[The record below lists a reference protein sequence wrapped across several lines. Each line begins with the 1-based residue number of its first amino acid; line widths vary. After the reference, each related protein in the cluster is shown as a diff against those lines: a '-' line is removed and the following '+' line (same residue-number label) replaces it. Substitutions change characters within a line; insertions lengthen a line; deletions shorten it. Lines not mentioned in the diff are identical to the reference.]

1 MKAFEHEH
9 KGVVLGI
16 GFDTKKLEWFL
27 PAEKADRFLRR
38 LIDAKHT
45 DYMNLKQVQETMGV
59 VNDLILMAS
68 FMKPYRVNGNKLL
81 HEIGTDETKLV
92 RLTAAFKDDLGKFA
106 RLIMTAREG
115 LPICER
121 ASLPPLFGK
130 IFFSD
135 AAGANFAI
143 SNGRRVNLNTEGD
156 RGVACVEIM
165 DEKVAWWAEISWPRH
180 FLEEAVDG
188 KGAHYGS
195 KTTTL
200 EAIGVLLPFLCMP
213 EQLVGQH
220 LVFTVDN
227 IAVVYG
233 WDSRCV
239 KFDDAASII
248 LSAVHHIAM
257 YLGSVVHILHSP
269 RRSSKWEV
277 LVDNLSRKSTRSYE
291 DRLQLKEAKKSV
303 VCGGFNNW
311 LKKPS
316 EDWSLPHI
324 LLGEVKKKLELK

>member
-1 MKAFEHEH
+1 
-9 KGVVLGI
+9 
-16 GFDTKKLEWFL
+16 
-27 PAEKADRFLRR
+27 
-38 LIDAKHT
+38 
-45 DYMNLKQVQETMGV
+45 
-59 VNDLILMAS
+59 MAS
-68 FMKPYRVNGNKLL
+68 FMKPYRVSGNKLL
-81 HEIGTDETKLV
+81 HEIGSDETKLV
-92 RLTAAFKDDLGKFA
+92 RLTTAFKDDLGKFA

-143 SNGRRVNLNTEGD
+143 SNGKRVNLNTEGD

-165 DEKVAWWAEISWPRH
+165 DKKVAWWAEISCPKY

-188 KGAHYGS
+188 KVAHYGS

-233 WDSRCV
+233 WDNRCV

-311 LKKPS
+311 LRKPS
-316 EDWSLPHI
+316 EDWKLPHI